1 MSEARIGVDGCK
13 AGWLFV
19 RSVEDQVDFGVVTQ
33 LSELVPTGADPA
45 RIFVDIPIGLRDT
58 SGEPRTCDQ
67 AARKVLGP
75 RASSVFPAPLRVVLQ
90 CTSHTEA
97 NALGKSTCGKGMSQQ
112 AFAIIP
118 KIREVDELLRG
129 STTARQTIREVH
141 PEICF
146 WAFNGQSPMS
156 NPKKKADGFAERM
169 DLLDTIWPESKAVA
183 DKILAEFP
191 RKHVARDDVAD
202 ALVALATALAPQ
214 NRLRTLPPDPEID
227 AEGLPMEMVYAELQS
242 SSLEP
247 GGN

>member
-1 MSEARIGVDGCK
+1 MREARIGVDGCK

-19 RSVEDQVDFGVVTQ
+19 RYSGDQVDFGVVKQ
-33 LSELVPTGADPA
+33 LAELVPTGAESA

-67 AARKVLGP
+67 VARKVLGP

-97 NALGKSTCGKGMSQQ
+97 NALGKRTCGKGMSQQ

-146 WAFNGQSPMS
+146 WALNGQSPMK
-156 NPKKKADGFAERM
+156 NPKKKTDGFAERM

-183 DKILAEFP
+183 DKILAGFL
-191 RKHVARDDVAD
+191 RKHIARDDVAD
-202 ALVALATALAPQ
+202 ALVALVTAPSPD
-214 NRLRTLPPDPEID
+214 NRLQTLPAKPEND
-227 AEGLPMEMVYAELQS
+227 AHGLPMEMVYAGRS
-242 SSLEP
+242 AAH
-247 GGN
+247 